1 MSMKSLSAI
10 VLGALAVVTLS
21 SCDKVVD
28 STVHYITNLF
38 VPKFDAAKPEESLKA
53 MMEDMD
59 KDQQKKLVAAM
70 AAITIAKGVE
80 GSHEVMDGKTAEE
93 ILELAKEYTKK
104 AINSLF

>member
-1 MSMKSLSAI
+1 MTMKSLSAI
-10 VLGALAVVTLS
+10 VLGAFAVVSLS

-28 STVHYITNLF
+28 SAVNYVTNLF
-38 VPKFDAAKPEESLKA
+38 VPKFDAAKPEESVKA

-59 KDQQKKLVAAM
+59 SDQKKQLVAAM
-70 AAITIAKGVE
+70 AAITLAKGLE

>member
-1 MSMKSLSAI
+1 MKSLSAI

-38 VPKFDAAKPEESLKA
+38 VPKFDAAKPEESVKA

-59 KDQQKKLVAAM
+59 KEQQKKLVAAI
-70 AAITIAKGVE
+70 AAITLAKGVE

>member
-1 MSMKSLSAI
+1 MKSLSAI

>member
-1 MSMKSLSAI
+1 MKSLSAI

-59 KDQQKKLVAAM
+59 KEQQKKLVAAI
-70 AAITIAKGVE
+70 AAITLAKGVE

>member
-28 STVHYITNLF
+28 STVHYISNLF
-38 VPKFDAAKPEESLKA
+38 VPKYDAAKPEESLKA

>member
-1 MSMKSLSAI
+1 MNAKHISM
-10 VLGALAVVTLS
+10 VLAAVAVTVGMT

-28 STVHYITNLF
+28 SAMHYLTNLF
-38 VPKFDAAKPEESLKA
+38 VPKYDAAKPEESVKA

-59 KDQQKKLVAAM
+59 SDQKKQLVAAI
-70 AAITIAKGVE
+70 AAITLAKGVD
-80 GSHEVMDGKTAEE
+80 GSREVMNGKTAEE

>member
-1 MSMKSLSAI
+1 MTMKSLSAI

-38 VPKFDAAKPEESLKA
+38 VPKFDAAKPEESVKA

-59 KDQQKKLVAAM
+59 KEQQKKLVAAI
-70 AAITIAKGVE
+70 AAITLAKGVE

>member
-1 MSMKSLSAI
+1 MTMKSLSAI
-10 VLGALAVVTLS
+10 VLGALAVVSLA

-28 STVHYITNLF
+28 SAMHYLTNLF
-38 VPKFDAAKPEESLKA
+38 VPKYDAAKPEESIKA
-53 MMEDMD
+53 MAEDMGSD
-59 KDQQKKLVAAM
+59 QKKQLVAAI

-80 GSHEVMDGKTAEE
+80 GSREVMDGKTAEE

>member
-1 MSMKSLSAI
+1 MNAKHISM
-10 VLGALAVVTLS
+10 VLAAVAVTVGMT

-28 STVHYITNLF
+28 ESINYISNLF
-38 VPKFDAAKPEESLKA
+38 VPKFDAAKPEESIKA

-59 KDQQKKLVAAM
+59 SDQKKQLVAAV
-70 AAITIAKGVE
+70 AAITLAKGVE

>member
-1 MSMKSLSAI
+1 MTMKSLSAI
-10 VLGALAVVTLS
+10 VLGAFAVVSLA

-28 STVHYITNLF
+28 SAMHYLTNLF
-38 VPKFDAAKPEESLKA
+38 VPKFDAAKPEESVKA

-59 KDQQKKLVAAM
+59 SDQKKKLVAAI
-70 AAITIAKGVE
+70 AAITLAKGVE

>member
-1 MSMKSLSAI
+1 MTMKSLSAI

-59 KDQQKKLVAAM
+59 KEQQKKLVAAI
-70 AAITIAKGVE
+70 AAITLAKGVE